1 MRVSRL
7 LDAPL
12 SRGHD
17 TKSGKTGGG
26 APDFACRDIRASL
39 LKTQEEANRMA
50 HSAIR
55 RVAGVLAAVVIL
67 AGPIYTITPATAE
80 KMLRVANMTE
90 PETLDPHHA
99 STTNESNILRNLFEG
114 LMVLDPSGKVA
125 PGVAET
131 FSISED
137 GLTYSFRL
145 RANARWSNGEPVTA
159 GDFVYSLRRI
169 EDPKTYSKYA
179 EVLYPIKNA
188 EEINTGKAALTEL
201 GVAAVDVRTLAI
213 TLKAPTPYFLQLLT
227 HGSSLPVN
235 EKAVT
240 RFGDEWLKPG
250 NMVSNGAYML
260 DDVKPNS
267 HIRIV
272 KNPNYWDAAKVTID
286 AVVFDPSEDRAAVL
300 KRYRAGE
307 FDILRDLP
315 NDQLGWL
322 RQNMPKEL
330 HIAPY
335 AGVYFYAF
343 NTTKPPF
350 NDKRVRTAL
359 SMAINREILV
369 EKISAAGELPAYGFV
384 PDGTANY
391 TPQRVPWRTMSQAE
405 REAAAQ
411 KLIREAGYGPD
422 KPLQFQLAYNTSEN
436 HKRIAV
442 ALAAMWK
449 KLNVSVELV
458 NTEFKVHLSNMRVGN
473 FQMGREGW
481 IVDYNDA
488 QGYLFLL
495 QTSTKQQNF
504 ARFSNPQYDRLMD
517 EASFTADLVKRAA
530 LLAQA
535 ERILLEEL
543 PVMPIYFYV
552 SKNLVSTKVKG
563 WQDNPLDWEYV
574 RNLSLAD

>member
-1 MRVSRL
+1 
-7 LDAPL
+7 
-12 SRGHD
+12 
-17 TKSGKTGGG
+17 
-26 APDFACRDIRASL
+26 
-39 LKTQEEANRMA
+39 MA

-55 RVAGVLAAVVIL
+55 RAAGVLAAAVIL
-67 AGPIYTITPATAE
+67 AGPVGKLAPAAAE
-80 KMLRVANMTE
+80 KVLRVANMAE
-90 PETLDPHHA
+90 PETLDPHKA

-114 LMVLDPSGKVA
+114 LMVLDPSGNAA
-125 PGVAET
+125 PGAAES

-137 GLTYSFRL
+137 GLTYTFRL
-145 RANARWSNGEPVTA
+145 RANAKWSNGEPVTA
-159 GDFVYSLRRI
+159 PDFVYSLRRI
-169 EDPKTYSKYA
+169 EDPKTRSQYA

-188 EEINTGKAALTEL
+188 QEVNTGKAALTEL
-201 GVAAVDVRTLAI
+201 GVAAPDARTVEI

-227 HGSSLPVN
+227 HTSSLPLN

-240 RFGDEWLKPG
+240 RFGEEWLKPG

-267 HIRIV
+267 HVRIV

-307 FDILRDLP
+307 FDILYNDLP
-315 NDQLGWL
+315 NDQLDWL

-359 SMAINREILV
+359 SMAVNREIMV
-369 EKISAAGELPAYGFV
+369 EKISKAGELPAYGFV
-384 PDGTANY
+384 PDGTAYY
-391 TPQRVPWRTMSQAE
+391 TPRRVPWRTMSQAE

-411 KLIREAGYGPD
+411 KLMREAGYGLN

-436 HKRIAV
+436 HKRIAI

-458 NTEFKVHLSNMRVGN
+458 NSEFKVHLNNMRVGN

-504 ARFSNPQYDRLMD
+504 SRFSNPEYDRLMD
-517 EASFTADLVKRAA
+517 EASLTADGRKRAA
-530 LLAQA
+530 LLEQA
-535 ERILLEEL
+535 EGILLDEM
-543 PVMPIYFYV
+543 PVMPVYFYV
-552 SKNLVSTKVKG
+552 SKDLVSTKVKG
-563 WQDNPLDWEYV
+563 WQDNPLNAHYV
-574 RNLSLAD
+574 RDLSLAD

>member
-1 MRVSRL
+1 
-7 LDAPL
+7 
-12 SRGHD
+12 
-17 TKSGKTGGG
+17 
-26 APDFACRDIRASL
+26 
-39 LKTQEEANRMA
+39 MA

-55 RVAGVLAAVVIL
+55 RAAYVLAAAVIL
-67 AGPIYTITPATAE
+67 AGPIGKITAAE
-80 KMLRVANMTE
+80 KVLRIANMEE
-90 PETLDPHHA
+90 PASLDPHKT
-99 STTNESNILRNLFEG
+99 STVGESNILRNLFEG
-114 LMVLDPSGKVA
+114 LMVLDPSGNVA
-125 PGVAET
+125 PGVAES
-131 FSISED
+131 FSVSED
-137 GLTYSFRL
+137 GLTYTFRL
-145 RANARWSNGEPVTA
+145 RGNARWSNGESVTA

-169 EDPKTYSKYA
+169 EDPKTHSQYA

-188 EEINTGKAALTEL
+188 EEVNTGKAALTDL
-201 GVAAVDVRTLAI
+201 GVATVDARTVQI

-227 HGSSLPVN
+227 HQTSLPVN
-235 EKAVT
+235 ERAVT
-240 RFGDEWLKPG
+240 RFGEEWLKPG
-250 NMVSNGAYML
+250 NMVSNGAYKL

-286 AVVFDPSEDRAAVL
+286 AAVFDPSEDLSAVL

-307 FDILRDLP
+307 FDIVRDLP

-335 AGVYFYAF
+335 AGVYFYPM
-343 NTTKPPF
+343 NTSKPPF
-350 NDKRVRTAL
+350 NDKRVRVAL

-369 EKISAAGELPAYGFV
+369 EKITGAGELPAYGFV

-391 TPQRVPWRTMSQAE
+391 TPRRVPWRTMSQAE

-411 KLIREAGYGPD
+411 KLMSEAGYGPN

-436 HKRIAV
+436 HKRIAI
-442 ALAAMWK
+442 AIAAMWK
-449 KLNVSVELV
+449 KINVSVELV
-458 NTEFKVHLSNMRVGN
+458 NAEFKVHLSNMRIGN

-504 ARFSNPQYDRLMD
+504 SRFSNPEYDRLTD
-517 EASFTADLVKRAA
+517 EASLASDARKRAG
-530 LLAQA
+530 LLEQA
-535 ERILLEEL
+535 EGILLEEL
-543 PVMPIYFYV
+543 PVIPIYFYV
-552 SKNLVSTKVKG
+552 SKHLVSAKVKG
-563 WQDNPLDWEYV
+563 WQDNLLDAHYV
-574 RNLSLAD
+574 RDLSLAD

>member
-1 MRVSRL
+1 
-7 LDAPL
+7 
-12 SRGHD
+12 
-17 TKSGKTGGG
+17 
-26 APDFACRDIRASL
+26 
-39 LKTQEEANRMA
+39 MA
-50 HSAIR
+50 DSAIR
-55 RVAGVLAAVVIL
+55 RAARVLAAAVIL
-67 AGPIYTITPATAE
+67 AGPVGKITPAAAE
-80 KMLRVANMTE
+80 KVLRMANMAE
-90 PETLDPHHA
+90 PETLDPHKS
-99 STTNESNILRNLFEG
+99 STTDASNILRNLFEG
-114 LMVLDPSGKVA
+114 LMVLDPGGNVA
-125 PGVAET
+125 LGVAES
-131 FSISED
+131 FSVSDD
-137 GLTYSFRL
+137 GLTYTFRL
-145 RANARWSNGEPVTA
+145 RDNAKWSNAEPVTA

-169 EDPKTYSKYA
+169 EDPKTHSQYA

-188 EEINTGKAALTEL
+188 QEVNTGKAALTDL
-201 GVAAVDVRTLAI
+201 GVAAIDARTVEI

-235 EKAVT
+235 EKAII
-240 RFGDEWLKPG
+240 RFGEEWLKPG

-286 AVVFDPSEDRAAVL
+286 AAVFDPSEDLAALL

-307 FDILRDLP
+307 FDVLRDLP
-315 NDQLGWL
+315 SDQLGWL

-330 HIAPY
+330 RIAPY

-350 NDKRVRTAL
+350 NDKRVRVAL

-391 TPQRVPWRTMSQAE
+391 TPRRVAWRTMSQAA

-411 KLIREAGYGPD
+411 KLMNDAGYGPS

-436 HKRIAV
+436 HKRIAI

-449 KLNVSVELV
+449 KINVSVELV
-458 NTEFKVHLSNMRVGN
+458 NTEVKVHYSNLRIGN
-473 FQMGREGW
+473 FEMGRAGW
-481 IVDYNDA
+481 IADYNDA
-488 QGYLFLL
+488 QNYLFLS
-495 QTSTKQQNF
+495 QTSTKQQNYSK
-504 ARFSNPQYDRLMD
+504 FSNPEYDKLMD
-517 EASFTADLVKRAA
+517 QASVTSDVPKRTQ
-530 LLAQA
+530 LMQQA
-535 ERILLEEL
+535 ETILLKEL
-543 PVMPIYFYV
+543 PVLPIYFYV

-563 WQDNPLDWEYV
+563 WEDNPFNVVYV

>member
-1 MRVSRL
+1 
-7 LDAPL
+7 
-12 SRGHD
+12 
-17 TKSGKTGGG
+17 
-26 APDFACRDIRASL
+26 
-39 LKTQEEANRMA
+39 MA
-50 HSAIR
+50 HSTIR
-55 RVAGVLAAVVIL
+55 RAAQVLAAAVIL
-67 AGPIYTITPATAE
+67 VGPIGTIMPAAAE
-80 KMLRVANMTE
+80 KVLRIANMAE
-90 PETLDPHHA
+90 PETLDPHKS
-99 STTNESNILRNLFEG
+99 STVPESDILRNLFEG
-114 LMVLDPSGKVA
+114 LVVLDPGGKVA
-125 PGVAET
+125 PGVAES
-131 FSISED
+131 FSVSDD
-137 GLTYSFRL
+137 GLTYTFRL
-145 RANARWSNGEPVTA
+145 RANAKWSNGEPVTA
-159 GDFVYSLRRI
+159 DDFVYSLRRI
-169 EDPKTYSKYA
+169 ENPKTRSQYA

-188 EEINTGKAALTEL
+188 QEVNTGKAALTEL
-201 GVAAVDVRTLAI
+201 GVAAVDARTAQI

-227 HGSSLPVN
+227 HTSALPVN

-240 RFGDEWLKPG
+240 RFGEEWLKPG

-272 KNPNYWDAAKVTID
+272 KNRDYWDAAKVTID
-286 AVVFDPSEDRAAVL
+286 AAVFDPSEDRVAVL
-300 KRYRAGE
+300 KRFRAGE
-307 FDILRDLP
+307 FDVLRDLP
-315 NDQLGWL
+315 NDQLSWL

-335 AGVYFYAF
+335 AGVYFYVF

-350 NDKRVRTAL
+350 NDKRVRLAL

-369 EKISAAGELPAYGFV
+369 EKITGAGELPAYGFV
-384 PDGTANY
+384 PDGTASY
-391 TPQRVPWRTMSQAE
+391 TPRRVPWRTLSQAE

-411 KLIREAGYGPD
+411 KLMSEAGYGLG
-422 KPLQFQLAYNTSEN
+422 KPLRFELAYNTSEN

-449 KLNVSVELV
+449 KINVNVELV
-458 NTEFKVHLSNMRVGN
+458 NTEFKVHLSNMRIGN

-504 ARFSNPQYDRLMD
+504 SRFSNPEYDRLMD
-517 EASFTADLVKRAA
+517 EASFTADPRKRAA
-530 LLAQA
+530 LLEQA
-535 ERILLEEL
+535 EGILLEEL

-563 WQDNPLDWEYV
+563 WQDNLRDAHYV
-574 RNLSLAD
+574 RDLSLAE

>member
-1 MRVSRL
+1 
-7 LDAPL
+7 
-12 SRGHD
+12 
-17 TKSGKTGGG
+17 
-26 APDFACRDIRASL
+26 
-39 LKTQEEANRMA
+39 MA

-55 RVAGVLAAVVIL
+55 RAAGVLAAALIL
-67 AGPIYTITPATAE
+67 AGSIGKITPAAAE
-80 KMLRVANMTE
+80 KVLRIANMAE
-90 PETLDPHHA
+90 PGTLDPHKS
-99 STTNESNILRNLFEG
+99 STVDESNIQRNLFEG
-114 LMVLDPSGKVA
+114 LMVLDPSGKA
-125 PGVAET
+125 ALGVAKS

-137 GLTYSFRL
+137 GLTYTFRL
-145 RANARWSNGEPVTA
+145 RDNAKWSNGEPVTA

-169 EDPKTYSKYA
+169 EDPKTRSQYA

-188 EEINTGKAALTEL
+188 EEVNTGKAALTAL
-201 GVAAVDVRTLAI
+201 GVAAPDARTLEI

-227 HGSSLPVN
+227 HHTSLPVN

-240 RFGDEWLKPG
+240 RFGEEWLKPG

-267 HIRIV
+267 HVRIV

-286 AVVFDPSEDRAAVL
+286 AAVFDPSEDRAAVL

-307 FDILRDLP
+307 FDVLTDLP
-315 NDQLGWL
+315 DDQLGWL

-350 NDKRVRTAL
+350 NDKRVRLAL
-359 SMAINREILV
+359 SMAISREIIV
-369 EKISAAGELPAYGFV
+369 EKITAAGQLPAYGFV

-391 TPQRVPWRTMSQAE
+391 TPRRVPWRTMSQAE

-411 KLIREAGYGPD
+411 KLMREAGYGPD
-422 KPLQFQLAYNTSEN
+422 KPLRFELAYNTSEN

-449 KLNVSVELV
+449 KINVSVDLV

-504 ARFSNPQYDRLMD
+504 ARFSNPEYDRLMD
-517 EASFTADLVKRAA
+517 EASLTADAGKRAA
-530 LLAQA
+530 LLEQA
-535 ERILLEEL
+535 EGILLEEM

-563 WQDNPLDWEYV
+563 WQDNLQDYEYV
-574 RNLSLAD
+574 RNLSLSD